1 MRQMKT
7 SGVEDPEAQM
17 ALASWLCSCM
27 GHDLVNPLAALR
39 NGLELLEEEDDAE
52 MRAEALQLVG
62 ASAERALSKLN
73 FFRLA
78 FGAGASLRATT
89 SREDVLEATEWM
101 HEESFDLHIDSWRE
115 EIPRDMLKLLLQML
129 LLVRGCIPR
138 GGRLCVA
145 ALEWENGKG
154 LVVSAEGAGAA
165 APENMAERL
174 KEPSALPEDLR
185 GSLPAFTARL
195 LASKG
200 MRLDV
205 ESAADKVALRAYK
218 ESAA

>member
-1 MRQMKT
+1 MRQKKK

-39 NGLELLEEEDDAE
+39 NGLELIEEEDDEE

-78 FGAGASLRATT
+78 FGTGSSLQATT
-89 SREDVLEATEWM
+89 SREDVLEATKWM
-101 HEESFDLHIDSWRE
+101 HEESFELHIDSWRK
-115 EIPRDMLKLLLQML
+115 EISRDMLKLLLQML
-129 LLVRGCIPR
+129 LLARGCIPR
-138 GGRLCVA
+138 GGMLCVT
-145 ALEWENGKG
+145 ALKWESNEGIA
-154 LVVSAEGAGAA
+154 VSAEGAGAA
-165 APENMAERL
+165 APKGMSERL
-174 KEPSALPEDLR
+174 QEPSALPEDIH
-185 GSLPAFTARL
+185 GSLPVFTARL

-205 ESAADKVALRAYK
+205 ASAADKVTLRAYK
-218 ESAA
+218 VSAT

>member
-1 MRQMKT
+1 
-7 SGVEDPEAQM
+7 M
-17 ALASWLCSCM
+17 ALASWLCSCI

-39 NGLELLEEEDDAE
+39 NGLELLEEEDDAG

-78 FGAGASLRATT
+78 FGAGSSLRAMT

-101 HEESFDLHIDSWRE
+101 HEESFDIHIDSWRE

-129 LLVRGCIPR
+129 LLARGCIPR

-145 ALEWENGKG
+145 ALEWENDKG
-154 LVVSAEGAGAA
+154 IVVGAEGTGAA
-165 APENMAERL
+165 APENMPERL
-174 KEPSALPEDLR
+174 QDPSALPEDIH

-205 ESAADKVALRAYK
+205 ESATDKVSLRAYK
-218 ESAA
+218 GSEA

>member
-1 MRQMKT
+1 M
-7 SGVEDPEAQM
+7 V
-17 ALASWLCSCM
+17 LASWLCSCM

-39 NGLELLEEEDDAE
+39 NGLELLEEEDDAG

-62 ASAERALSKLN
+62 ASAGRALSKLN

-78 FGAGASLRATT
+78 FGADSSLRSTT

-101 HEESFDLHIDSWRE
+101 HEESFSLHIDSWRE

-129 LLVRGCIPR
+129 LLARGCIPR

-145 ALEWENGKG
+145 ALEWENNKG

-165 APENMAERL
+165 APKNMSERL
-174 KEPSALPEDLR
+174 QEPSALPEDIH

-200 MRLDV
+200 MRLDMESSADKV
-205 ESAADKVALRAYK
+205 TLRAYEESAA
-218 ESAA
+218 